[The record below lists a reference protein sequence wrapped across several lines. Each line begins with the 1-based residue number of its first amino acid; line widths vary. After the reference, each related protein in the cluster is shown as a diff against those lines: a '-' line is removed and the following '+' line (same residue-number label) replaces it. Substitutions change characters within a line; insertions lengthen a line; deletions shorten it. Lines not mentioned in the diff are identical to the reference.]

1 MAPVDAVQVTPALAE
16 SFVTVALKVW
26 FAPPMRV
33 AVAGL
38 TETLM
43 AGVDEVPPPPQ
54 PDSRANA
61 IRGRRRE
68 EKKPSRNAK
77 ELGEAELRV
86 IDISVPTTCSP
97 GVIRPQ
103 AKSRFSPEFRLI
115 SSSV

>member
-43 AGVDEVPPPPQ
+43 AGAAGVPPQ
-54 PDSRANA
+54 PDSKAKA
-61 IRGRRRE
+61 IRGKKRRKKKTI
-68 EKKPSRNAK
+68 EKKTRNC
-77 ELGEAELRV
+77 L
-86 IDISVPTTCSP
+86 T
-97 GVIRPQ
+97 
-103 AKSRFSPEFRLI
+103 
-115 SSSV
+115 